1 MRTRTHAA
9 AVGQAHMA
17 LKEKWTV
24 YKCMKNVLVPGTAL
38 FMIWTADD
46 VKLHPSTVFQGNI
59 RIASLQGT
67 AAGFHVFAFKENVGR
82 KVRSQDMDKIV
93 TVSNNIVA
101 SRQGVH
107 QAAKALT
114 PAKKREVIEVI
125 LPPVPDPKVRGPGN
139 LYQHSRNRDVRW
151 KRIIISDKEIR
162 TGEGDE
168 SPPSFT
174 TFLIG

>member
-38 FMIWTADD
+38 FMMWTADD
-46 VKLHPSTVFQGNI
+46 VKLYPSSVFQGNV

-93 TVSNNIVA
+93 TVS
-101 SRQGVH
+101 
-107 QAAKALT
+107 
-114 PAKKREVIEVI
+114 E
-125 LPPVPDPKVRGPGN
+125 
-139 LYQHSRNRDVRW
+139 
-151 KRIIISDKEIR
+151 RIAV
-162 TGEGDE
+162 
-168 SPPSFT
+168 
-174 TFLIG
+174 